1 MGFKDWIANMFKDQ
15 TTNTTSE
22 PINEP
27 KDVEF
32 ADLNPNEINE
42 LIDSFSHDVDSLRL
56 DDLERHSDALLNYLG
71 YLTKDLNSFRYT
83 KDLEAQTHLKSSL
96 MKIKHIVINSL
107 ELKNILSQ
115 LLDYYHKPLLN
126 VLDELKVKMSK
137 TNFDELKNKINDD
150 KIIIEKLIE
159 NLNIFVIYDKE
170 LNPGTVDM
178 ETIEKELRNKVNKTE
193 ITNIVRDLTEGLRYL
208 TNKRD
213 GVRIKY
219 SNNPLELFK
228 Q

>member
-1 MGFKDWIANMFKDQ
+1 M
-15 TTNTTSE
+15 
-22 PINEP
+22 
-27 KDVEF
+27 
-32 ADLNPNEINE
+32 
-42 LIDSFSHDVDSLRL
+42 
-56 DDLERHSDALLNYLG
+56 
-71 YLTKDLNSFRYT
+71 
-83 KDLEAQTHLKSSL
+83 
-96 MKIKHIVINSL
+96 
-107 ELKNILSQ
+107 
-115 LLDYYHKPLLN
+115 
-126 VLDELKVKMSK
+126 
-137 TNFDELKNKINDD
+137 
-150 KIIIEKLIE
+150 IE

>member
-83 KDLEAQTHLKSSL
+83 KDLEARTHLKSSL

-107 ELKNILSQ
+107 EL
-115 LLDYYHKPLLN
+115 
-126 VLDELKVKMSK
+126 
-137 TNFDELKNKINDD
+137 
-150 KIIIEKLIE
+150 
-159 NLNIFVIYDKE
+159 
-170 LNPGTVDM
+170 
-178 ETIEKELRNKVNKTE
+178 
-193 ITNIVRDLTEGLRYL
+193 
-208 TNKRD
+208 
-213 GVRIKY
+213 
-219 SNNPLELFK
+219 
-228 Q
+228 